1 SGEVDLNLETPADF
15 IDILDK
21 MDLVKSEVA
30 TATTLVCRTNT
41 AHKPYDDKKV
51 RNALQMAV
59 DNNAV
64 LQLGYAGRGT
74 VGENHHVSPIHPE
87 YYALP
92 KKSRNVEG
100 ARKL

>member
-1 SGEVDLNLETPADF
+1 
-15 IDILDK
+15 IDILDQ

-30 TATTLVCRTNT
+30 TATTLVARTNIT
-41 AHKPYDDKKV
+41 HKPYDDQRV

-64 LQLGYAGRGT
+64 LELGYAGRGT

-87 YYALP
+87 YFPLP
-92 KKSRNVEG
+92 K
-100 ARKL
+100 